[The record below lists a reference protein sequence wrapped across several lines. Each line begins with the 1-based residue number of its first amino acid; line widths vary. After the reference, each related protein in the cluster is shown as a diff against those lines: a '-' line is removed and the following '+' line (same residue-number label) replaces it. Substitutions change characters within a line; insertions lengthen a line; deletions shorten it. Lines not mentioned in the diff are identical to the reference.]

1 MGWKATGEP
10 TVRRQRDKWVVRVD
24 GIDTETGRHRPRQ
37 LGTYQSQRAAVAA
50 TRATL
55 LEGQV
60 SVRGTLGSLVKRYVA
75 SRTDLSV
82 KAREQYEWAASHIDT
97 GLGAVPLDRLDREDV
112 ARWIDE
118 IASAGKLSR
127 RSIQICR
134 NVLRAALADAVD
146 EGLLRR
152 SPAARVAMPREV
164 AKPERER
171 VVEAWS
177 SKQIDKF
184 LATTNEHAWAAGF
197 RLAVLYGLRRSE
209 LLALRWDDFKAKDG
223 TIRVDEGLVA
233 TAGGAVWTDAKN
245 TRSRRLV
252 PLDKETV
259 KALTRRKRAQA
270 EERLLVG
277 SRWVDQDLILTTRTG
292 SAVMPRSFDR
302 TLDVLVQRSDV
313 PRRSS
318 HGLRHTAATHMV
330 SSAADLGELRAVA
343 DILGHSPEMLLRVYA
358 HALPAS
364 LRAVADRIGQRDGG
378 RIAEPSTS
386 IPSCPRTP
394 ADTP

>member
-37 LGTYQSQRAAVAA
+37 LGTYQSQRAALAA
-50 TRATL
+50 TRAAL
-55 LEGQV
+55 LEGQI
-60 SVRGTLGSLVKRYVA
+60 SERGTLGWLVKRYVS
-75 SRTDLSV
+75 SRTDISV

-112 ARWIDE
+112 ARWVDDL
-118 IASAGKLSR
+118 AAAGRLSR

-152 SPAARVAMPREV
+152 SPATRVAMPREV

-177 SKQIDKF
+177 SEQIDKF
-184 LATTNEHAWAAGF
+184 LAATNEHAWAAGF

-209 LLALRWDDFKAKDG
+209 LLALRWNDFKPKDG

-245 TRSRRLV
+245 TRSRRLI

-259 KALTRRKRAQA
+259 KALTRRKRTQA
-270 EERLLVG
+270 EERLLAG
-277 SRWVDQDLILTTRTG
+277 DRWVDQDLVLTTRTG
-292 SAVMPRSFDR
+292 NAVMPRSFDR
-302 TLDVLVQRSDV
+302 TLDVLVKRSGV
-313 PRRSS
+313 PRLSS

-330 SSAADLGELRAVA
+330 SGATDLGELRAVA
-343 DILGHSPEMLLRVYA
+343 DVLGHSPEMLLRVYA

-364 LRAVADRIGQRDGG
+364 IRAVADRIGRRDARSEG
-378 RIAEPSTS
+378 TS
-386 IPSCPRTP
+386 REVV
-394 ADTP
+394 

>member
-37 LGTYQSQRAAVAA
+37 LGTYQSQRAALAA
-50 TRATL
+50 TRAAL

-60 SVRGTLGSLVKRYVA
+60 SERGTLGWLVTRYVA
-75 SRTDLSV
+75 SRTDVSV

-118 IASAGKLSR
+118 IAAEGKLSR

-171 VVEAWS
+171 VVDAWS

-209 LLALRWDDFKAKDG
+209 LLALRWDDFKPKEG
-223 TIRVDEGLVA
+223 SIRVDEGLVA
-233 TAGGAVWTDAKN
+233 TATGATWTDAKN
-245 TRSRRLV
+245 ARSRRLI

-270 EERLLVG
+270 EERLLAG
-277 SRWVDQDLILTTRTG
+277 SLWVDQDLILTTRTG
-292 SAVMPRSFDR
+292 NAVMPRSFDR
-302 TLDVLVQRSDV
+302 TLDVLVKRSGV
-313 PRRSS
+313 PRLSS

-343 DILGHSPEMLLRVYA
+343 DVLGHSPEMLLRVYA

-364 LRAVADRIGQRDGG
+364 VRAVADRIGQRGAVGG
-378 RIAEPSTS
+378 TEPSGS
-386 IPSCPRTP
+386 VPP
-394 ADTP
+394 

>member
-10 TVRRQRDKWVVRVD
+10 TIRRQRDKWVVRVD

-37 LGTYQSQRAAVAA
+37 LGTYQSQRAALAA
-50 TRATL
+50 TRAAL

-60 SVRGTLGSLVKRYVA
+60 SERGTLGWLVTRYVA
-75 SRTDLSV
+75 SRTDVSV
-82 KAREQYEWAASHIDT
+82 KAREQYEWAASHIDS

-118 IASAGKLSR
+118 IAVAGKLSR

-171 VVEAWS
+171 VVDAWS

-209 LLALRWDDFKAKDG
+209 LLALRWNDFKPKDG

-233 TAGGAVWTDAKN
+233 TASGATWTDAKN
-245 TRSRRLV
+245 ARSRRLI

-270 EERLLVG
+270 EERLLAG
-277 SRWVDQDLILTTRTG
+277 PGWVDQDLILTTRTG
-292 SAVMPRSFDR
+292 NAVMPRSFDR
-302 TLDVLVQRSDV
+302 TLDVLVKRSGV
-313 PRRSS
+313 PRLSS

-330 SSAADLGELRAVA
+330 SGAADVGELRAVA
-343 DILGHSPEMLLRVYA
+343 DVLGHSPEMLLRVYA

-364 LRAVADRIGQRDGG
+364 VRAVADRIGQRGAVERTG
-378 RIAEPSTS
+378 PRVSTPS
-386 IPSCPRTP
+386 
-394 ADTP
+394 